1 MPSKLVAI
9 HDAPSGCELE
19 LVDRSRIA
27 LNVTHETVR
36 NYVIRD
42 GFRDLKSFVD
52 AKRID
57 VYFQPVAISM
67 TEWVHNRNTYSLDD
81 WPLALTHDGG
91 FGLRRRISAIY
102 GVANYYKHPGRD
114 DPSGPGWNRRL
125 WKSVGDVDPE
135 QLVDDIF
142 DRVAALIG
150 EARGV

>member
-1 MPSKLVAI
+1 MGDCKPSLFARLFPNLHWRWTCPHNI
-9 HDAPSGCELE
+9 D
-19 LVDRSRIA
+19 DIA
-27 LNVTHETVR
+27 SDF
-36 NYVIRD
+36 I
-42 GFRDLKSFVD
+42 
-52 AKRID
+52 
-57 VYFQPVAISM
+57 
-67 TEWVHNRNTYSLDD
+67 HNRNTYSLDD

-102 GVANYYKHPGRD
+102 GVANYYKHLGRD